1 MKNIVWFLDFN
12 NLSKLIREDKD
23 FVISFRKTS
32 EEELKETLDIL
43 YSSDTTIEKQIGFKL
58 DYQGEV
64 KTTNNFSELKL
75 GDLILLKEEDSIFV
89 GVIEEV

>member
-1 MKNIVWFLDFN
+1 MKNIVRFLDFN

-23 FVISFRKTS
+23 FVISFRKT
-32 EEELKETLDIL
+32 EELKETLDIL